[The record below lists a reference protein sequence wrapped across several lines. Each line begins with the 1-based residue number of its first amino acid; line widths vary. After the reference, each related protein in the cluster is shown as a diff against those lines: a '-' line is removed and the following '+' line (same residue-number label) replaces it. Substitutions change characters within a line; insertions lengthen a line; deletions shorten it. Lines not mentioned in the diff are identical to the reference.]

1 MYHNFLIHS
10 SLDGYLACSQVLAI
24 VKSAAVSFR
33 VHVSFWIIVFSGYM
47 PSSGI
52 VGSYNSFIPFFFFFF
67 QKASPY
73 WLGQFTLPPTI
84 QENSLFCTASPAFVV
99 CRLFVDGHSDQC
111 EVIFHCGFDL
121 HLSNN
126 ERHWASFH
134 VFVSHLY
141 VFFGEMSV

>member
-52 VGSYNSFIPFFFFFF
+52 VGSYNSFIPFFFFF

-84 QENSLFCTASPAFVV
+84 QENSLFCTAFPAFVV
-99 CRLFVDGHSDQC
+99 CRFFDDGHSGLC
-111 EVIFHCGFDL
+111 PHCSFDL
-121 HLSNN
+121 HFSKN
-126 ERHWASFH
+126 EQRWASLS
-134 VFVSHLY
+134 VSLGHLCVTFY
-141 VFFGEMSV
+141 LLLSQ